1 MKRLDMRQSNP
12 DTATRK
18 HEVSSLGSFSPCLL
32 CRRRM
37 SLRLSVSS
45 GSILPVRLLSATT
58 LVFLLLFGATALASE
73 LTASQIVKNVQNN
86 YEKTGDAVIQFTQ
99 TVVYPLSQIS
109 RTITGTLYIKKG
121 NKYRIDTGDKV
132 IVTDGKTSWVYM
144 PGSKQVIIDNFRN
157 DKNTITPEKFLL
169 DVPSDYFAVL
179 LSTKKTGDEKTYTLR
194 LTPKSDDSFIRSITI
209 VINGD
214 WTIKSAEV
222 SDMNDTKYTYTVNS
236 LKVNTGLPNSEFE
249 FVPPK
254 GTQVV
259 DLRQH

>member
-1 MKRLDMRQSNP
+1 MKRIYLRQSKP
-12 DTATRK
+12 DTERAGHK
-18 HEVSSLGSFSPCLL
+18 ISAIEFFS
-32 CRRRM
+32 RR
-37 SLRLSVSS
+37 LRPS
-45 GSILPVRLLSATT
+45 GGFILPARLFSSAS
-58 LVFLLLFGATALASE
+58 LILMLFAATALASE
-73 LTASQIVKNVQNN
+73 PTASQIVKNVQNN
-86 YEKTGDAVIQFTQ
+86 YEKTNDAVIQFTQ
-99 TVVYPLSQIS
+99 TVVYPLSKLS

-121 NKYRIDTGDKV
+121 NKYRIDTEDKV
-132 IVTDGKTSWVYM
+132 IVTNGKTSWVYM
-144 PGSKQVIIDNFRN
+144 PSSKQVIIDNFRN

-179 LSTKKTGDEKTYTLR
+179 LSAKKDGDSKIYTLR

-209 VINGD
+209 EINGD
-214 WTIKSAEV
+214 WTIKSAAV

-236 LKVNTGLPNSEFE
+236 LKVNTSLPDSEFE